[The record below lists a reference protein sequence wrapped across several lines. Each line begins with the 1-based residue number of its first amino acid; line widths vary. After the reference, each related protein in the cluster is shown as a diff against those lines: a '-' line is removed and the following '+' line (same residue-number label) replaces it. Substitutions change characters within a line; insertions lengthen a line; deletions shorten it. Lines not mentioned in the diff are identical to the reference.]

1 MVYILSAY
9 APQVGCSEE
18 EKMSF
23 WEDMDRDLNEMP
35 ADERLVIGGDM
46 NGHVGRNK
54 EGVERI
60 HGGWGV
66 GERNAEGERVVDC
79 AMSFD
84 LAVVNTWFEKDHSQ
98 YTTYKSGGNESQI
111 DFLMCRRSRLKE
123 LKNCKV
129 IKGEGLAT
137 QHRVVV
143 IDWEMKNTEK
153 SKPVHADPKI
163 KWWRL
168 MKEADKRQEFKEKVL
183 REARLPEGV
192 QKWWGPQQ

>member
-1 MVYILSAY
+1 MVNIFSAS

-23 WEDMDRDLNEMP
+23 WEDIDRDLNEIP

-46 NGHVGRNK
+46 NGHVGRNR
-54 EGVERI
+54 EGIERI

-66 GERNAEGERVVDC
+66 GGRNAEGERVVDC
-79 AMSFD
+79 AVSFD
-84 LAVVNTWFEKDHSQ
+84 LAVVNTWFKKDHSQ
-98 YTTYKSGGNESQI
+98 YITYKSGGNESQI
-111 DFLMCRRSRLKE
+111 DILMCRRSHLKE

-129 IKGEGLAT
+129 IKGEGVAT

-143 IDWEMKNTEK
+143 MDWEMKNTEK
-153 SKPVHADPKI
+153 SKPVHAEPKI

-192 QKWWGPQQ
+192 QKW

>member
-1 MVYILSAY
+1 MSIKRTSDRIMVAKLCWQGKMVYILSAY

-54 EGVERI
+54 EGIKRI

-84 LAVVNTWFEKDHSQ
+84 LAVVNTWFKNDHSQ
-98 YTTYKSGGNESQI
+98 YTTYKSRGNESQI
-111 DFLMCRRSRLKE
+111 DFLMCRWSHLKE
-123 LKNCKV
+123 LKNYKV
-129 IKGEGLAT
+129 IKREGVAT
-137 QHRVVV
+137 QHRVVM

-168 MKEADKRQEFKEKVL
+168 MKEAD
-183 REARLPEGV
+183 
-192 QKWWGPQQ
+192 